1 MLSGL
6 ELLPVY
12 DSAECDLVRGLQ
24 VPLLKQA
31 NDYLR
36 GVGFFASGW
45 LRIAAEGM
53 QEFVAA
59 GGRAR
64 FVTSPILEEADW
76 EALQLGELAR
86 FDERLRAL
94 LEKRVDELAHSLE
107 HDTLNA
113 LAWMVADGLLEFRFA
128 IPRADESR
136 SAYHDK
142 VGVFRDAEGCAVVLH
157 GSLNDSIQ
165 GSLNGEAFSVF
176 QSWVPGQQPY
186 AEKHIERLEALWSD
200 ENPQFRVCRIPDA
213 VKERFIH
220 LRHTASRPYR
230 LLSSTNDNGMLAG
243 PRCDAELRPY
253 QIDAIEAWLQAD
265 CRGVFEMATGTGKT
279 VTALAAAVNRH
290 SALGKLAVIVLV
302 PYLHLLEQWARD
314 CLKFGFS
321 PVLCSSNH
329 GRWQIEVKSRIQ
341 DFNMGVRRD
350 LCILAVHMTAASD
363 RFRDAVGRLQPETAL
378 IIGDEAH
385 GLGAGHLQNALTDRA
400 RLRLGLS
407 ATPRRWHDEE
417 GTAAIFDY
425 FGRTCF
431 EFPLEKAIG
440 TYLTPYRYYP
450 HPVSLN
456 DQELEEYGNL
466 TARITL
472 LARAARSGTEQQEK
486 LKMLLL
492 RRASLISSAQAKLPA
507 MLSVLKQTIAGDQAE
522 SRETSG
528 VLVYCAAGTH
538 QEVLRAVGGL
548 GLRCHEFVHYVSLS
562 ERERLLRQFAD
573 GDIQALVAVKC
584 LDEGVD
590 VPATKTAFVM
600 ASSTNPREFVQRRG
614 RILRLSPGKREAAI
628 HDYIVVPP
636 VERAASAAEADLSIL
651 KREMPRF
658 VEFASCAQNEFEARQ
673 VVRDLLDRY
682 EMLNL
687 LDEKPWDVYNEL
699 KQWDWSTDE

>member
-1 MLSGL
+1 VLSSI

-12 DSAECDLVRGLQ
+12 DSAEHDLVRELQ
-24 VPLLKQA
+24 VPLLKQSH
-31 NDYLR
+31 DYLR
-36 GVGFFASGW
+36 GVGFFTSGW

-53 QEFVAA
+53 YEFIAG

-64 FVTSPILEEADW
+64 FVISPTIEEGDW
-76 EALQLGELAR
+76 EALQLGEAAR
-86 FDERLRAL
+86 FDGELRAL
-94 LEKRVDELAHSLE
+94 LEKRIDELAASLE

-128 IPRADESR
+128 VPRAKESR

-142 VGVFRDAEGCAVVLH
+142 IGVFRDMDGCAVVLH

-186 AEKHIERLEALWSD
+186 AQKHIERLEALWA
-200 ENPQFRVCRIPDA
+200 NANAQFRVCRIPDA
-213 VKERFIH
+213 IRKRFIQ
-220 LRHTASRPYR
+220 LRTTQSRPYR
-230 LLSSTNDNGMLAG
+230 LVSSPDGDAVPKG
-243 PRCDAELRPY
+243 PRCAAHLRPY
-253 QIDAIEAWLQAD
+253 QEEAIAAWIEAD
-265 CRGVFEMATGTGKT
+265 CRGIFEMATGTGKT
-279 VTALAAAVNRH
+279 ITALAAAANRY
-290 SALGKLAVIVLV
+290 SALGHLAVIVVV

-314 CLKFGFS
+314 CLAFGFS

-329 GRWQIEVKSRIQ
+329 DRWQIEVKSRIQ
-341 DFNMGVRRD
+341 DFNIGARSNV
-350 LCILAVHMTAASD
+350 CILAVHMTAASD
-363 RFRDAVGRLQPETAL
+363 RFRDAISRLKPECTL
-378 IIGDEAH
+378 VIGDEAH
-385 GLGAGHLQNALTDRA
+385 GLGAGHLRNAMSERA
-400 RLRLGLS
+400 GLRLGLS
-407 ATPRRWHDEE
+407 ATPRRWYDDE
-417 GTAAIFDY
+417 GTAAIVGY
-425 FGRTCF
+425 FGKTCF

-450 HPVSLN
+450 EPVSLT
-456 DQELEEYGNL
+456 DEELEEYEAL

-472 LARAARSGTEQQEK
+472 LARAESTPEQQEK
-486 LKMLLL
+486 LKKLLL
-492 RRASLISSAQAKLPA
+492 RRARLISSAEAKLPA
-507 MLSVLKQTIAGDQAE
+507 MLSLLRQTMLRDQANGH
-522 SRETSG
+522 ETTG
-528 VLVYCAAGTH
+528 ILVYCAAGTH

-573 GDIQALVAVKC
+573 GDIQALVAVRC

-590 VPATKTAFVM
+590 VPATKIAFVM

-614 RILRLSPGKREAAI
+614 RILRLSPGKREAVI
-628 HDYIVVPP
+628 YDYIVVPSSA
-636 VERAASAAEADLSIL
+636 RAPAAGEADVSIL

-682 EMLNL
+682 QMLNL
-687 LDEKPWDVYNEL
+687 LDEKPWDVYHQL
-699 KQWDWSTDE
+699 RQWDWSTDE